1 MNAFMTRNPKR
12 IEAHKLPSKESDA
25 QYYAKLIEGSREL
38 AKAIIVSGKLHGPM
52 TDAEQVDLVAWAY
65 DVKITVV

>member
-12 IEAHKLPSKESDA
+12 IDASKLPSKESDA
-25 QYYAKLIEGSREL
+25 QYYAKLVEGSQEL

-52 TDAEQVDLVAWAY
+52 TEAEQVDLVAWAY
-65 DVKITVV
+65 DAKITVV

>member
-25 QYYAKLIEGSREL
+25 QYYAKLIEGSKEL
-38 AKAIIVSGKLHGPM
+38 VKAIIVSGKLHGPM
-52 TDAEQVDLVAWAY
+52 TEAEQVDLVAWAY

>member
-12 IEAHKLPSKESDA
+12 IEAHNLPSKESDS
-25 QYYAKLIEGSREL
+25 QYYAKLVEGSQEL

-52 TDAEQVDLVAWAY
+52 TEAEQVNLVAWAY
-65 DVKITVV
+65 DVKITIV